1 MQQEKYDI
9 QKEFENAGLFLD
21 EVEFD
26 NIERLQYANSLSKE
40 DWARSYI
47 RRKRPEDQRSSPC
60 RSWGGI
66 HARPCIC

>member
-40 DWARSYI
+40 DY
-47 RRKRPEDQRSSPC
+47 C
-60 RSWGGI
+60 
-66 HARPCIC
+66 